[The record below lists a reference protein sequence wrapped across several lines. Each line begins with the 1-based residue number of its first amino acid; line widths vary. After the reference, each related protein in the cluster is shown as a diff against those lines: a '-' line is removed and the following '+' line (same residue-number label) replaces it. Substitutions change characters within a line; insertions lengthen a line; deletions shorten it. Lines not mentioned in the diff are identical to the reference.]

1 MKRSR
6 LCSISCGFSFKIS
19 VASETSKEESLGL
32 CAFQFISSVFV
43 WIRNFLSRLN
53 LSATS
58 SASSYLEILVAP
70 ARWITPVICLVA
82 TSINILDRFGKDLLR
97 TFELIED
104 RNYRKEYD
112 NYHANPKQRERNA
125 ARLRARRLMVKRGK
139 VKVFDKKD
147 VHHKDNDPTNND
159 LSNLSV
165 TTQKYNRT
173 EPRLR
178 DEAAPTNA
186 TGAAIVGTSGTP
198 GEVAMR
204 LFKTKKKKRKIGIVI
219 KKKKDDEEDEV
230 KEDVDTLNVVP
241 DTITPDSTFASMP
254 VFKVNS
260 ADFAKCKFGKS
271 KFARWAKHIDTN
283 SKMGKRIY
291 NYAKNNPKK
300 SIIVQHEK
308 SGHMLYLRKYSKSD
322 GSKSGIMVKK
332 KEK

>member
-1 MKRSR
+1 MEK
-6 LCSISCGFSFKIS
+6 
-19 VASETSKEESLGL
+19 SK
-32 CAFQFISSVFV
+32 
-43 WIRNFLSRLN
+43 
-53 LSATS
+53 
-58 SASSYLEILVAP
+58 
-70 ARWITPVICLVA
+70 
-82 TSINILDRFGKDLLR
+82 
-97 TFELIED
+97 

-112 NYHANPKQRERNA
+112 NYHASPEQRERNA
-125 ARLRARRLMVKRGK
+125 ARLRARRLMVKKGK

-178 DEAAPTNA
+178 DEEAPVNA
-186 TGAAIVGTSGTP
+186 TGSAIAGTSGTP
-198 GEVAMR
+198 GEVATL
-204 LFKTKKKKRKIGIVI
+204 LFKRKKK
-219 KKKKDDEEDEV
+219 KKKKDKV
-230 KEDVDTLNVVP
+230 KEDIEIPIIAP
-241 DTITPDSTFASMP
+241 DVITPDATFASMP

-260 ADFAKCKFGKS
+260 DDFAKCKFGKT
-271 KFARWAKHIDTN
+271 KFSRWAKHIDTD

-291 NYAKNNPKK
+291 NYAKKNPKK

-322 GSKSGIMVKK
+322 GSKSGIMVR

>member
-1 MKRSR
+1 MK
-6 LCSISCGFSFKIS
+6 
-19 VASETSKEESLGL
+19 
-32 CAFQFISSVFV
+32 
-43 WIRNFLSRLN
+43 
-53 LSATS
+53 
-58 SASSYLEILVAP
+58 EIK
-70 ARWITPVICLVA
+70 
-82 TSINILDRFGKDLLR
+82 ILDRFAKDLLK

-125 ARLRARRLMVKRGK
+125 ARLRARRLMVKKGK

-186 TGAAIVGTSGTP
+186 TGSAITGTSGTP
-198 GEVAMR
+198 GEVAAL
-204 LFKTKKKKRKIGIVI
+204 LFKRKKK
-219 KKKKDDEEDEV
+219 KKKKDKEKEKDKV

-260 ADFAKCKFGKS
+260 AEFAKCKFGKT
-271 KFARWAKHIDTN
+271 KFSRWARHIDTN

-291 NYAKNNPKK
+291 NYAKKNPKK
-300 SIIVQHEK
+300 SIIVQNEK

-322 GSKSGIMVKK
+322 GSKSGIMVR

>member
-1 MKRSR
+1 MKE
-6 LCSISCGFSFKIS
+6 G
-19 VASETSKEESLGL
+19 
-32 CAFQFISSVFV
+32 
-43 WIRNFLSRLN
+43 
-53 LSATS
+53 
-58 SASSYLEILVAP
+58 
-70 ARWITPVICLVA
+70 
-82 TSINILDRFGKDLLR
+82 NILDRFGKDLLR

-112 NYHANPKQRERNA
+112 NYHSKPEQRKRNA
-125 ARLRARRLMVKRGK
+125 GRLRARRLMVKKGK
-139 VKVFDKKD
+139 VKAFDKKD
-147 VHHKDNDPTNND
+147 VNHKDNDPTNND

-186 TGAAIVGTSGTP
+186 TGSAITGTSGTP
-198 GEVAMR
+198 GEVAAL
-204 LFKTKKKKRKIGIVI
+204 LFKRKKK
-219 KKKKDDEEDEV
+219 KKKKDKEKDKV

-260 ADFAKCKFGKS
+260 AEFAKCKFGKT
-271 KFARWAKHIDTN
+271 KFSRWARHIDTN

-291 NYAKNNPKK
+291 NYAKKNPKK
-300 SIIVQHEK
+300 SIIVQNEK

-322 GSKSGIMVKK
+322 GSKSGIMVR

>member
-1 MKRSR
+1 MKE
-6 LCSISCGFSFKIS
+6 GKI
-19 VASETSKEESLGL
+19 
-32 CAFQFISSVFV
+32 
-43 WIRNFLSRLN
+43 LN
-53 LSATS
+53 
-58 SASSYLEILVAP
+58 
-70 ARWITPVICLVA
+70 
-82 TSINILDRFGKDLLR
+82 RFAKDLLK

-112 NYHANPKQRERNA
+112 NYHSKPKQRKRNA
-125 ARLRARRLMVKRGK
+125 GRLRARRLMVKKGK
-139 VKVFDKKD
+139 VKAFDKKD
-147 VHHKDNDPTNND
+147 VNHKDNDPTNND

-186 TGAAIVGTSGTP
+186 TGAAIVGTSGDPSEISTL
-198 GEVAMR
+198 
-204 LFKTKKKKRKIGIVI
+204 LFRRKKK
-219 KKKKDDEEDEV
+219 KKKKDKV
-230 KEDVDTLNVVP
+230 KEGVETPDVTSNV
-241 DTITPDSTFASMP
+241 ITPDSTFASMP